1 MLFVK
6 TDRLKQGMRLARP
19 IYNKDGVLL
28 YERNSKLTYQG
39 IQSIRTFGL
48 LGLFIL
54 EPAEP
59 VPPMTQEDI
68 LFERFQTMTVF
79 AIREELNKIKQD
91 KKKSP
96 KLQSIVNNILQRY
109 GYLNKKINFIQ
120 NLRSKEDYIY
130 KHSLNVAI
138 LSAMMAHVLNMKRED
153 QINVITAALVHEIG
167 KLSIPNAIAKK
178 DHWTE
183 DELGVIDTYEMAG
196 HELVGNVFPG
206 DPTVKRLCVQMS
218 KALRDARAGN
228 LHNMGKVVLGA
239 KVLMVAETYDT
250 MTAMRL
256 TLPPESEVVAIKHLL
271 GKPEVFEPAIVDAL
285 IQSINILIPGVSV
298 ELSTREKAIVIRN
311 NEENVL
317 RPMVLGFKDNNIID
331 LGDRNYKEIEVT
343 DIMKT
348 MDNRYVIDTQTLIE
362 NGFPVPVPK
371 EAEMQVGIAQEESAN
386 EEVAKGE
393 ALEEPAKEETAQGKA
408 LEEVTEEEASK
419 GEALEEAVE
428 KKASKEEALAESAEE
443 ETGKGEH

>member
-48 LGLFIL
+48 LGLFVL

-79 AIREELNKIKQD
+79 ALRDELNRIKQD
-91 KKKSP
+91 KKKSH
-96 KLQSIVNNILQRY
+96 KLHTIVNNILQRY
-109 GYLNKKINFIQ
+109 GYMDKKINFIQ

-138 LSAMMAHVLNMKRED
+138 LCAMTAHVLNMKREEQAD
-153 QINVITAALVHEIG
+153 IITAALVHDIG
-167 KLSIPNAIAKK
+167 KLSIPKAMAQK
-178 DHWTE
+178 DNLNE
-183 DELGVIDTYEMAG
+183 DELEVIRTYEMAG
-196 HELVGNVFPG
+196 HELVGVVFPG
-206 DPTVKRLCVQMS
+206 EPAVKRLCMQMNKALSSAKAGETDSMS
-218 KALRDARAGN
+218 KLT
-228 LHNMGKVVLGA
+228 LGA
-239 KVLMVAETYDT
+239 KVLIVAETYDT

-256 TLPPESEVVAIKHLL
+256 NQPPESEVVTIKYLL
-271 GKPEVFEPAIVDAL
+271 AHPEIFEPAIVDAL

-331 LGDRNYKEIEVT
+331 LGDRNYKDIEIT

-348 MDNRYVIDTQTLIE
+348 MDNRYVIDTQTLID
-362 NGFPVPVPK
+362 NGFHVPVPK
-371 EAEMQVGIAQEESAN
+371 EAEMRIGIAQEEAVKEN
-386 EEVAKGE
+386 ITEESG
-393 ALEEPAKEETAQGKA
+393 
-408 LEEVTEEEASK
+408 LEEVVDKVEEEA
-419 GEALEEAVE
+419 EAEADTE
-428 KKASKEEALAESAEE
+428 
-443 ETGKGEH
+443 

>member
-1 MLFVK
+1 
-6 TDRLKQGMRLARP
+6 
-19 IYNKDGVLL
+19 
-28 YERNSKLTYQG
+28 
-39 IQSIRTFGL
+39 
-48 LGLFIL
+48 
-54 EPAEP
+54 
-59 VPPMTQEDI
+59 
-68 LFERFQTMTVF
+68 MTVF

-228 LHNMGKVVLGA
+228 LDNMGKVVLGA

-298 ELSTREKAIVIRN
+298 ELSTRER
-311 NEENVL
+311 
-317 RPMVLGFKDNNIID
+317 
-331 LGDRNYKEIEVT
+331 
-343 DIMKT
+343 
-348 MDNRYVIDTQTLIE
+348 Q
-362 NGFPVPVPK
+362 
-371 EAEMQVGIAQEESAN
+371 S
-386 EEVAKGE
+386 
-393 ALEEPAKEETAQGKA
+393 
-408 LEEVTEEEASK
+408 
-419 GEALEEAVE
+419 
-428 KKASKEEALAESAEE
+428 
-443 ETGKGEH
+443 

>member
-1 MLFVK
+1 M
-6 TDRLKQGMRLARP
+6 
-19 IYNKDGVLL
+19 
-28 YERNSKLTYQG
+28 TYQG

-228 LHNMGKVVLGA
+228 LDNMGKVVLGA

-271 GKPEVFEPAIVDAL
+271 GNPEVFEPAIVDAL

-386 EEVAKGE
+386 EEAAKGE

-408 LEEVTEEEASK
+408 LEEVTEEEVSKGEALEEAVEKEVSKGEALEESVEEEAVK

-428 KKASKEEALAESAEE
+428 KKASKEEALAKSVEE